1 MKRKIMVCIILP
13 IFALSGCTAYKSQ
26 YVSFR
31 PPEGYANYKV
41 VDGVSLGAEAYADPD
56 LAKTAF
62 GFDIKGAG
70 LLPVQLVIDNKG
82 RESLEIVQAQTFLVD
97 DTNRYWNVVPNNTA
111 IDRLEKSTQ
120 LAAFFGSG
128 AGKGAIL
135 GAAGG
140 AILGAAIGIVA
151 GKNVGSALGKG
162 AALGGAGGA
171 LIGGVQQGTSGER
184 EHTIIDDIRN
194 KGLEGKVIP
203 PDSLANGFIFF
214 PGEADS
220 AKELR
225 LQYREKE
232 TGMMQ
237 TVILKLK

>member
-1 MKRKIMVCIILP
+1 MKLKVLACLILP
-13 IFALSGCTAYKSQ
+13 VFALSGCTTYRSQ

-31 PPEGYANYKV
+31 PPQAYANYKV

-56 LAKTAF
+56 LAKNAF

-70 LLPVQLVIDNKG
+70 LLPVQIVMDNRG
-82 RESLEIVQAQTFLVD
+82 GMSLEIIQAQTFLVD
-97 DTNRYWNVVPNNTA
+97 DAGGYWNVVPNNVA

-120 LAAFFGSG
+120 LASFFGSG
-128 AGKGAIL
+128 AGKGALL

-140 AILGAAIGIVA
+140 AILGAAIGIVS
-151 GKNVGSALGKG
+151 GQNVGSALGKG

-171 LIGGVQQGTSGER
+171 IIGGVHQGTSGER
-184 EHTIIDDIRN
+184 ERTIIDDIRD

-203 PDSLANGFIFF
+203 PESLANGFLFF
-214 PGEADS
+214 PGEATS

-232 TGMMQ
+232 SGMIQ
-237 TVILKLK
+237 TVVLKLK